1 MAKDSIILERRFV
14 PARTMIMRQGDEGN
28 SAYLLQSGSVS
39 VYTEYEGKRI
49 ELAKLEMGQIFGE
62 MALIFDDPRTA
73 SVVALEDCNLIV
85 ITRQTF
91 KQKLDRSDPTIRA
104 IVVMLTQ
111 RIVTAN
117 NAMITKKGNL
127 DDLMDTSKIIYDNVF
142 STLPPNQKRTFENSV
157 LPKLD
162 EFMAAIQGFKDRFGQ
177 GEAE

>member
-14 PARTMIMRQGDEGN
+14 PAGTLVMRQGDQGN

-39 VYTEYEGKRI
+39 VFTEYEGKKI

-62 MALIFDDPRTA
+62 MALIFDEPRTA
-73 SVVALEDCNLIV
+73 SVMALEDCNLIV

-117 NAMITKKGNL
+117 NALLAKKGDL
-127 DDLMDTSKIIYDNVF
+127 DDLMETSKIIYDNVL
-142 STLPPNQKRTFENSV
+142 STLPPAQKRTFENSV

-162 EFMAAIQGFKDRFGQ
+162 EFMGAIKSFQERFAA
-177 GEAE
+177 EE

>member
-14 PARTMIMRQGDEGN
+14 PEGTLVMRQGDQGN
-28 SAYLLQSGSVS
+28 SAYLLQSGMVS
-39 VYTEYEGKRI
+39 VYVDHDGRRI

-111 RIVTAN
+111 RILTAN
-117 NAMITKKGNL
+117 NAMINKKADL
-127 DDLMDTSKIIYDNVF
+127 SDLMDTSKMIYENVL
-142 STLPPNQKRTFENSV
+142 SGLPAVQKRTFENSV
-157 LPKLD
+157 LPKLED
-162 EFMAAIQGFKDRFGQ
+162 LMNEIKSFQERFS
-177 GEAE
+177 AE